1 MRIDPGRTRADYAA
15 ERGLPHYGLVPKDP
29 YANLAFR
36 RAIWERA
43 ADDPGFQYEQKCR
56 CKRDLLYF
64 VNTYCLAAGTRVV
77 TADGLVPI
85 EKIDDRHRVW
95 DGHDWVSQG
104 GALCMGRKPVIL
116 GYEILLTPDHKVWT
130 IHGWR
135 NASDGYDRAPVRLPD
150 GFTEGR
156 NIPRDS
162 AGSMALPVRL
172 RRRDDGVREFSAS
185 RTDAK
190 LRVSA
195 AQADDKNA
203 RTFRGCDLF
212 GVDANAR
219 PMQESEESCLR
230 PIRRPGHPGLC
241 AVAELRELPC
251 GHGRVSVGDDYRAN
265 RQYRG
270 LRARQL
276 HLGGSQSTGPE
287 HSAESHHLDLARR
300 LAAGGVCGEG
310 RHDHRGR
317 SLPPETR
324 HFGGRPVD
332 AGASREAVVYDLINC
347 GPRQAFTILD
357 ENDEPLLVHNCV
369 LYEPRE
375 PVGPAVFPFIT
386 FDFQDDTLLEMER
399 RLGKRDIPIEKSRD
413 MGATFMA
420 VAGCC
425 FRRWL
430 FFQRQSFL
438 LVSRTEDEVDS
449 AEADVG
455 TLFFKLDLQL
465 RYLPSWMVPLHDRRM
480 QHLSNREM
488 ANVIDGEAPTRN
500 LARSDRRLMIVMDEL
515 GAFSDTNAEGAW
527 ASTMR
532 STNCRMPIGTPGG
545 AHGKFYEMMNPH
557 PGQPAID
564 KLTLHWRDHPIL
576 NQGMYQYRNGQLEIL
591 DREYQFP
598 PDYVFVKDGKLR
610 SMLYDRDER
619 ERGATPQQMASE
631 WDIEYVG
638 SGFPVWEPERV
649 RNAELRDSRPAM
661 EVGDLVLEDE
671 EEDPQVKRFARSESG
686 ALRLWCAL
694 GAEGGPPDGDYVIGA
709 DISNGVGVTP
719 SVAVVLR
726 KDTRE
731 QVGELTCYHHDP
743 KEFASLC
750 VALARWFHRALL
762 SWETNGPG
770 GWFGKRIRG
779 IGYTALWYRRA
790 DEENRA
796 AKVIPKAGWH
806 NNPKN
811 RDASIGHFGT
821 AVLEGDVICRSKDI
835 FREML
840 HYRQTASGFVSGT
853 IPRVAG
859 NDPTAKPENH
869 GDHVIAGLVAHKA
882 IGSQPRVRRPE
893 GERREDDG
901 MPMTSLAYRRGLR
914 DKAAKRQEF
923 ATSGWSL

>member
-1 MRIDPGRTRADYAA
+1 MRIDPGRTRANYAA

-36 RAIWERA
+36 KAIWERA

-64 VNTYCLAAGTRVV
+64 VNV
-77 TADGLVPI
+77 
-85 EKIDDRHRVW
+85 
-95 DGHDWVSQG
+95 
-104 GALCMGRKPVIL
+104 
-116 GYEILLTPDHKVWT
+116 
-130 IHGWR
+130 
-135 NASDGYDRAPVRLPD
+135 
-150 GFTEGR
+150 
-156 NIPRDS
+156 
-162 AGSMALPVRL
+162 
-172 RRRDDGVREFSAS
+172 FS
-185 RTDAK
+185 
-190 LRVSA
+190 
-195 AQADDKNA
+195 
-203 RTFRGCDLF
+203 
-212 GVDANAR
+212 
-219 PMQESEESCLR
+219 
-230 PIRRPGHPGLC
+230 
-241 AVAELRELPC
+241 
-251 GHGRVSVGDDYRAN
+251 
-265 RQYRG
+265 
-270 LRARQL
+270 
-276 HLGGSQSTGPE
+276 
-287 HSAESHHLDLARR
+287 
-300 LAAGGVCGEG
+300 
-310 RHDHRGR
+310 
-317 SLPPETR
+317 
-324 HFGGRPVD
+324 
-332 AGASREAVVYDLINC
+332 
-347 GPRQAFTILD
+347 
-357 ENDEPLLVHNCV
+357 V

-375 PVGPAVFPFIT
+375 PLGPAVFPFIT
-386 FDFQDDTLLEMER
+386 FDFQDDTLLEMES

-438 LVSRTEDEVDS
+438 LVSRTRELVDS
-449 AEADVG
+449 AEADVD

-480 QHLSNREM
+480 GHLSNRELN
-488 ANVIDGEAPTRN
+488 NVFDGEAPTRS
-500 LARSDRRLMIVMDEL
+500 LGKAARRLAIVIDEL
-515 GAFSDTNAEGAW
+515 ASFSDTDAEGAW
-527 ASTMR
+527 AATMR
-532 STNCRMPIGTPGG
+532 STNCRVAISTPDG
-545 AHGKFYEMMNPH
+545 AHGRFYEMMNPH
-557 PGQPAID
+557 PGTPAVD
-564 KLTLHWRDHPIL
+564 KLTLHWREHPIL

-610 SMLYDRDER
+610 SILYDRDEF

-661 EVGDLVLEDE
+661 EVGDLILEDE
-671 EEDPQVKRFARSESG
+671 EEDPQVKRFARAESG

-694 GAEGGPPDGDYVIGA
+694 GADGGPPDGDYVIGA

-731 QVGELTCYHHDP
+731 QVGGLTCYHHDP

-750 VALARWFHRALL
+750 VAMARWFHRALL

-821 AVLEGDVICRSKDI
+821 AVLEGDVICRSKAI

-840 HYRQTASGFVSGT
+840 HYRQTAGGFVSGT

-882 IGSQPRVRRPE
+882 LGSQPRVRRPE
-893 GERREDDG
+893 GERPEDDG
-901 MPMTSLAYRRGLR
+901 VPQTSLAYRRGLR
-914 DKAAKRQEF
+914 AAASRQEF
-923 ATSGWSL
+923 ATSSWSL